1 MNGQFMVHDDNKYFA
16 NELLFPN
23 KLSLNIATSFDKLS
37 LCTHPAAGKLY
48 ISARKSFIGALD

>member
-1 MNGQFMVHDDNKYFA
+1 MVHDDNKYFA

-37 LCTHPAAGKLY
+37 LH
-48 ISARKSFIGALD
+48 ALCCW